1 MGRLWG
7 LVTHT
12 HTIYFLAFTPGTGYL
27 NLIVLPIHWLIATAG
42 ASIVS
47 NARFLI
53 FVNVAAT

>member
-1 MGRLWG
+1 MGGFGG
-7 LVTHT
+7 LTT
-12 HTIYFLAFTPGTGYL
+12 DTKYFPAFTPCTDYF

-42 ASIVS
+42 VSIVS